1 METWSVESM
10 TAGDIDQIL
19 AIEQDIFPNP
29 WNRISFE
36 NELNCEG
43 SNNFIVKHK
52 AGEQRFPVIAYI
64 SFRLVIDEMHLLKI
78 GVDPTYQN
86 RGIASRL
93 LQKSMQMAAGK
104 GATVVYLEVRLSNIG
119 AITFYRKLG
128 FKTIGKRARYY
139 PETGE
144 DALVLMKRIR
154 LADNTSE
161 VI

>member
-1 METWSVESM
+1 MESM

-19 AIEQDIFPNP
+19 AIEKDIFPNP

-36 NELNCEG
+36 NELNCKD
-43 SNNFIVKHK
+43 SNNFIVNHD
-52 AGEQRFPVIAYI
+52 AGERRSSVIAYI

-93 LQKSMQMAAGK
+93 LQKSMQMAAEK
-104 GATVVYLEVRLSNIG
+104 GAAVVYLEVRLSNIG
-119 AITFYRKLG
+119 AIAFYRKLG

-144 DALVLMKRIR
+144 DALVLMNRIR
-154 LADNTSE
+154 LADHTSE
-161 VI
+161 VT

>member
-1 METWSVESM
+1 MESM

-19 AIEQDIFPNP
+19 AIEQVIFPNP

-36 NELNCEG
+36 NELSCED
-43 SNNFIVKHK
+43 SNNFIVNHD
-52 AGEQRFPVIAYI
+52 AEERRSPVIAYI

-78 GVDPTYQN
+78 GVDPMYQN

-93 LQKSMQMAAGK
+93 LQKSMQMAAEK

-119 AITFYRKLG
+119 AIAFYRKLG

-144 DALVLMKRIR
+144 DALVLMNRIR
-154 LADNTSE
+154 LADNTEE
-161 VI
+161 VT